1 MRYIRNTHHRWGWLT
16 IVMHW
21 LTAITVVGMFFFGL
35 WMVDLSYYHEWYK
48 TAPALHKSIGITLLF
63 LTLLRLVW
71 RSINPT
77 PAPLDSHSPF
87 ERQAARLAH
96 TLLYVLLFCMM
107 LSGYLISTADGRAIE
122 VFKLFE
128 IPAIIHGIEHQED
141 IAGDIH
147 LVLAIML
154 IGLALV
160 HAGAAMKHHLIDK
173 DSTLKRM
180 FGR

>member
-96 TLLYVLLFCMM
+96 TLLYVLQI
-107 LSGYLISTADGRAIE
+107 GTASCREEA
-122 VFKLFE
+122 
-128 IPAIIHGIEHQED
+128 
-141 IAGDIH
+141 
-147 LVLAIML
+147 
-154 IGLALV
+154 
-160 HAGAAMKHHLIDK
+160 
-173 DSTLKRM
+173 
-180 FGR
+180 